1 MFEIERR
8 SAEEEA
14 AGAYMSQSALDSM
27 YLESDNAVS
36 TLLADHN
43 NL

>member
-8 SAEEEA
+8 SAAEEEEA
-14 AGAYMSQSALDSM
+14 AGNYLSQNTLDNM

-36 TLLADHN
+36 TLLAGH
-43 NL
+43 